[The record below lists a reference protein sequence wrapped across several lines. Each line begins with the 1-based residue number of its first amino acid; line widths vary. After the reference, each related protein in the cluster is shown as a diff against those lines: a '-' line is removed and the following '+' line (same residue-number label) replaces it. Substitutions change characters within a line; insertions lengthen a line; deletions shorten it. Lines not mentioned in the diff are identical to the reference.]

1 MKFAVGICATL
12 ATLLAIAILYAY
24 GISLL
29 SVLVALLVLSCP
41 VWVIWMSLRISRRT
55 ELDIHAAVDQELKS
69 RNKP

>member
-24 GISLL
+24 GISLM

-41 VWVIWMSLRISRRT
+41 SG
-55 ELDIHAAVDQELKS
+55 
-69 RNKP
+69 